1 MPLLSIKAWS
11 CLDLH
16 IFCCLSNTLPPTQR
30 PTMASRPFLL
40 MNWILTKG
48 ITCQLSSR
56 PTTAILL
63 LYVIGFDA
71 LIWGIWT
78 MLRLLKTMGTSE
90 VKLSANRIVKAKVKS
105 KISWLECEMFP
116 NLGQYLVPIWWWL
129 LEGCGTCRK
138 WILIRR
144 SGPLGAG
151 LKVLHPEDELY
162 RQNVWLSMYERS
174 EDMVQGESRADNY
187 HEKRKELEFLLQNI
201 IEHQLQI
208 QEASTQSTHTGCTL
222 HSVPHL
228 SMIGKLSLFT
238 YLGLADKL
246 LKISEQRSYWA
257 TCRCTTPLA
266 TSRAQK
272 CKNEGPGSGGGAQ
285 IWHQIAS
292 SVLPGHFHSSLLSGS
307 GDGHKL
313 SLDLHRYP
321 TRDKG

>member
-40 MNWILTKG
+40 MNRILTKG

-63 LYVIGFDA
+63 LYVIGFNS

-90 VKLSANRIVKAKVKS
+90 VKLSANRIVKTKVKS

-116 NLGQYLVPIWWWL
+116 NLLQYLVPIWWWL

-162 RQNVWLSMYERS
+162 RQNVWLSMHERS

-208 QEASTQSTHTGCTL
+208 QEARKWENKNNKMQERNRKTQRYCGAGELAQWVEHLFSKRTHPVLIPSTRKAAHN
-222 HSVPHL
+222 HP
-228 SMIGKLSLFT
+228 
-238 YLGLADKL
+238 
-246 LKISEQRSYWA
+246 
-257 TCRCTTPLA
+257 
-266 TSRAQK
+266 
-272 CKNEGPGSGGGAQ
+272 
-285 IWHQIAS
+285 
-292 SVLPGHFHSSLLSGS
+292 
-307 GDGHKL
+307 
-313 SLDLHRYP
+313 
-321 TRDKG
+321 